1 MDLMRSVYLTQQ
13 EMLKFMKEK
22 QQDSLSPNLRKY
34 YEARQDMN
42 DWLEKDDVPEDTK
55 ATMYA
60 QQLQRVNQLKKQV
73 FRPEPS
79 PVQMITQTERTMTS
93 ESDSATP
100 SLQFNATDKQII
112 DSIPKTMQNRAKL
125 LIQKLKDHSDVISWN
140 DNGQLVLEGSIV
152 PNSSIVD
159 LVNDVMRKRKG
170 FNPEH
175 SNAFAKALAKIN
187 VPEDYLRNPDR
198 VDSTRW
204 YRRLQDSQA
213 PGPSF
218 VSQTVEA
225 PTEVPRKTPKSP
237 TTSALVYG
245 KWLKAP
251 R

>member
-1 MDLMRSVYLTQQ
+1 MRKVYLLQQ

-22 QQDSLSPNLRKY
+22 RQDSLSTKLRKY
-34 YEARQDMN
+34 YEARQEMN
-42 DWLEKDDVPEDTK
+42 DWLEKYDVPEDTK

-60 QQLQRVNQLKKQV
+60 QQLQIVNQLKNQV

-79 PVQMITQTERTMTS
+79 PVQMITHTEQTMIS
-93 ESDSATP
+93 ESDSVTP
-100 SLQFNATDKQII
+100 SQQLNATDKQII
-112 DSIPKTMQNRAKL
+112 DSVPKTMQNRAKL
-125 LIQKLKDHSDVISWN
+125 MIQN
-140 DNGQLVLEGSIV
+140 DNGQLVLKGSIV
-152 PNSSIVD
+152 PNSNIVD

-175 SNAFAKALAKIN
+175 SSTFAKALAKIN
-187 VPEDYLRNPDR
+187 VPEDYVRNHDR
-198 VDSTRW
+198 IDSIRW

-213 PGPSF
+213 SGPSF
-218 VSQTVEA
+218 VSESVVEA
-225 PTEVPRKTPKSP
+225 PTEVPRRTPISP

>member
-1 MDLMRSVYLTQQ
+1 
-13 EMLKFMKEK
+13 MKEK
-22 QQDSLSPNLRKY
+22 RQDSLSPNLRKY
-34 YEARQDMN
+34 YEARQEIN
-42 DWLEKDDVPEDTK
+42 DWLEKDDLPEDTK
-55 ATMYA
+55 ATRYA
-60 QQLQRVNQLKKQV
+60 QQLQRVNQLKNQV

-79 PVQMITQTERTMTS
+79 PVQMITHTEQTMTS
-93 ESDSATP
+93 ESDSTTP
-100 SLQFNATDKQII
+100 SQKLNATDKQII
-112 DSIPKTMQNRAKL
+112 DSVPKTMQNRAKL

-152 PNSSIVD
+152 PNSNIVD
-159 LVNDVMRKRKG
+159 LANDVMQKRKG

-175 SNAFAKALAKIN
+175 SNTFAKALAKIN

-198 VDSTRW
+198 IDSIRW

-213 PGPSF
+213 PGSSF
-218 VSQTVEA
+218 VSET